1 MYSYSGIL
9 RLCKVKISENDKNV
23 LTRTKNS
30 AIIVS
35 TDRGAAT
42 KSNLPLRVHHA
53 AHPVHNASE
62 RQCRRSFGELGS
74 SAADHG
80 LNRVVIVII
89 QYDGVLLFTT
99 KMINTLLNIILYDR
113 LFFNRFF

>member
-1 MYSYSGIL
+1 MYSYPGIL

-23 LTRTKNS
+23 LTRRKNS

-42 KSNLPLRVHHA
+42 KSNLPLRGNTRHT
-53 AHPVHNASE
+53 PVHNASE
-62 RQCRRSFGELGS
+62 RQCRRSFGEWGFS
-74 SAADHG
+74 FADHG

-99 KMINTLLNIILYDR
+99 DMINTLLNIILYDR